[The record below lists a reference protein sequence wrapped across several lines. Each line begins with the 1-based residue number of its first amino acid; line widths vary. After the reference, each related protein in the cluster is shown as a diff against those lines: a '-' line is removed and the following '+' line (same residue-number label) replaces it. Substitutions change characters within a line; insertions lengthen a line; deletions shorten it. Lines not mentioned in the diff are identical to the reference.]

1 MMQFATWMGLEII
14 ILSAVSQRKTTNICY
29 HLHVEPKIMV
39 QMNLFTK
46 QKKSHRC
53 KRKEAYGYQGES
65 GAKNKLGDWDS
76 HIHTAIYEI
85 GN

>member
-1 MMQFATWMGLEII
+1 MQFAATWMDIEII
-14 ILSAVSQRKTTNICY
+14 ILSEVSQRKTTNICY

-53 KRKEAYGYQGES
+53 KKGKQAYGYQGES
-65 GAKNKLGDWDS
+65 GGKNKLGDWD
-76 HIHTAIYEI
+76 
-85 GN
+85 